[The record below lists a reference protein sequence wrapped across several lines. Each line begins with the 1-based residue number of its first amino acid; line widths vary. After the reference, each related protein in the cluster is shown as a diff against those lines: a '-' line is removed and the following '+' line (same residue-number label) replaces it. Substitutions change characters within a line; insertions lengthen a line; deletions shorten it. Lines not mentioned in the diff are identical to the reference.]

1 MENAQVSSYSDGQ
14 GWAPCRT
21 VGSAYVG
28 SNPTPA
34 TSKTPGQALRGVIIL
49 HRLMVLSAE
58 SRGGSLK
65 PDGAAFGQV
74 RAMESH
80 HGGDLPGFLFCLP
93 WLRGG

>member
-1 MENAQVSSYSDGQ
+1 MSPKV
-14 GWAPCRT
+14 CKT

-65 PDGAAFGQV
+65 PDDAAFGQV